1 MSNLAN
7 RDYTLLRPPP
17 NKSIVLSPRYD
28 GVEIH
33 QGQYLATIP
42 WDFFVPPKTKAELA
56 DEVCQ
61 MAQPQNREIRK
72 SIEKRGQKVVPS
84 TPPPVQ
90 NREPTPPP
98 PPPKSDS

>member
-56 DEVCQ
+56 EEALKKLSDYIDGEAWHHEHTDNFGDIIALVVKWNQAEDEQ
-61 MAQPQNREIRK
+61 A
-72 SIEKRGQKVVPS
+72 
-84 TPPPVQ
+84 
-90 NREPTPPP
+90 
-98 PPPKSDS
+98 

>member
-42 WDFFVPPKTKAELA
+42 WDFFVRPKTKAELA

-61 MAQPQNREIRK
+61 MIRRVGTAH
-72 SIEKRGQKVVPS
+72 IGDVANEG
-84 TPPPVQ
+84 
-90 NREPTPPP
+90 EL
-98 PPPKSDS
+98 SDRLSGLIL